1 MKILIATDC
10 YKFNTGGITASVLA
24 LCEGLRRMG
33 HEVKVLSPSNGRKS
47 FRDGDDYYIKS
58 VPAFYYPDM
67 RFAFSMNDPLIKE
80 LEVWYPDIIHVQ
92 TEGSAYLMAKRIS
105 KNCDAP
111 MIMTCHTDYACF
123 VFGGLRFFPLIKAFM
138 RDIGKTIYR
147 KAAKVIAPSQKAGD
161 FAFLHS
167 VKERLTIIPNGIEL
181 EKYQKTL
188 SVSEKQSLRKSL
200 GIGDSTKVIVSV
212 SRLSK
217 EKNIREL
224 IAFFSLL
231 LKKMP
236 DVKLLIVGD
245 GPDRSHLERQAEKL
259 NIADNIIFA
268 GRVPAEDVWQYNNI
282 GDIFVSASTF
292 EVHSMSYLEAL
303 AQGLPLLCRADDA
316 LIGVLEHN
324 YNGMIYH
331 SQEEFSDFAHR
342 ILSDDGIRKSMG
354 QKSLEKAECFS
365 SDAFSGSVMKIYK
378 DAIEKKNFLRKETA
392 TDNEKK

>member
-1 MKILIATDC
+1 MKILIATDS

-24 LCEGLRRMG
+24 LCSGLRKKG
-33 HEVKVLSPSNGRKS
+33 HEVKVLSPSSSHKS
-47 FRDGDDYYIKS
+47 FRDGDDYFIKS
-58 VPAFYYPDM
+58 VPAFYYPGM
-67 RFAFSMNDPLIKE
+67 RIAFSLHDPLIKE
-80 LEVWYPDIIHVQ
+80 LEAWCPDVIHVQ
-92 TEGSAYLMAKRIS
+92 TEGAAFLIS
-105 KNCDAP
+105 KIIMKCCDAP
-111 MIMTCHTDYACF
+111 IVMTCHTDYAHF
-123 VFGGLRFFPLIKAFM
+123 VFGCLRSFPLIKAFM
-138 RDIGKTIYR
+138 RGVGKTLYR
-147 KAAKVIAPSQKAGD
+147 KAAKVIAPSQKAGN
-161 FAFLHS
+161 FAFLQS
-167 VKERLTIIPNGIEL
+167 IKERMAVIPNGIEL

-188 SVSEKQSLRKSL
+188 SLPEKQALRKSL
-200 GIGDSTKVIVSV
+200 GIDDRTKVIVSI

-259 NIADNIIFA
+259 NITDNIIFA
-268 GRVPAEDVWQYNNI
+268 GRVPASDVWRYYNI
-282 GDIFVSASTF
+282 SDIFVSASTF

-316 LIGVLEHN
+316 LIGVLEHGC
-324 YNGMIYH
+324 NGMIYH
-331 SQEEFSDFAHR
+331 SQQEFSDFAYK
-342 ILSDDGIRKSMG
+342 ILSDDEIRESMG

-365 SDAFSGSVMKIYK
+365 SDAFADSVMKIYK
-378 DAIEKKNFLRKETA
+378 DAMRKEAA

>member
-1 MKILIATDC
+1 MKILIATDG

-24 LCEGLRRMG
+24 LCSGLRKKG
-33 HEVKVLSPSNGRKS
+33 HEVKVLSPSSSHKS
-47 FRDGDDYYIKS
+47 FRDGDDYFIKS
-58 VPAFYYPDM
+58 VPAFYYPGM
-67 RFAFSMNDPLIKE
+67 RIAFSLHDPLIKE
-80 LEVWYPDIIHVQ
+80 LEAWCPDVIHVQ
-92 TEGSAYLMAKRIS
+92 TEGAAFLIS
-105 KNCDAP
+105 KIIMKCCDAP
-111 MIMTCHTDYACF
+111 IVMTCHTDYACF

-138 RDIGKTIYR
+138 RGVGKTIYR
-147 KAAKVIAPSQKAGD
+147 KAAKVIAPSQKAGN
-161 FAFLHS
+161 FAFLQS
-167 VKERLTIIPNGIEL
+167 IKERMAVIPNGIEL

-188 SVSEKQSLRKSL
+188 SLPEKQALRKSL
-200 GIGDSTKVIVSV
+200 GIDDRTKVIVSI

-224 IAFFSLL
+224 IAFFPLL

-259 NIADNIIFA
+259 NITDNIIFA
-268 GRVPAEDVWQYNNI
+268 GRVPASDVWRYYNI
-282 GDIFVSASTF
+282 SDIFVSASTF

-316 LIGVLEHN
+316 LIGVLEHGC
-324 YNGMIYH
+324 NGMIYH
-331 SQEEFSDFAHR
+331 SQQEFSDFAYK
-342 ILSDDGIRKSMG
+342 ILSDDEIRESMG

-365 SDAFSGSVMKIYK
+365 SDAFADSVMKIYK
-378 DAIEKKNFLRKETA
+378 DAMREETV

>member
-1 MKILIATDC
+1 MKILVATDC

-24 LCEGLRRMG
+24 LCTGLRRKG
-33 HEVKVLSPSNGRKS
+33 HEVKVLSPSNSHKS
-47 FRDGDDYYIKS
+47 FRDGDDYFIKS

-67 RFAFSMNDPLIKE
+67 RVAFSIHNSLIKE
-80 LEVWYPDIIHVQ
+80 LEAWRPDIIHVQ
-92 TEGSAYLMAKRIS
+92 TEGSAYIIS
-105 KNCDAP
+105 RRVMKHCNAP
-111 MIMTCHTDYACF
+111 LVMTCHTDYAYF
-123 VFGGLRFFPLIKAFM
+123 VFGRLRFFPPIKAFM
-138 RDIGKTIYR
+138 CGIGKIIYR
-147 KAAKVIAPSQKAGD
+147 NAVKVIAPSQKAGD

-167 VKERLTIIPNGIEL
+167 VKECLTIIPNGIEL

-200 GIGDSTKVIVSV
+200 RIGYSTKVIVSV

-224 IAFFSLL
+224 IAFFPLL
-231 LKKMP
+231 LKKRP

-268 GRVPAEDVWQYNNI
+268 GRVPASDVWRYYNI

-316 LIGVLEHN
+316 LTGVLEHN

-331 SQEEFSDFAHR
+331 SQEEFSDFAYK
-342 ILSDDGIRKSMG
+342 ILSDDKTRKSMG

-365 SDAFSGSVMKIYK
+365 SDAFSDSVMKIYK

-392 TDNEKK
+392 TDYEKK